1 MQPVGTPM
9 DGKLIFVTGASG
21 YIAKHIIVQ
30 LLEAGYR
37 VRGSVRSLDRA
48 DAVRRD
54 LSVALT
60 DAGDLTD
67 RLEFAALDLERDAGW
82 DEALCGADALLHTAS
97 PFPLDQPRDRQE
109 LIRPAV
115 EGTRRALR
123 AAKAAG
129 IERVVL
135 TSSAVAIL
143 NADLP
148 AGREAYNEEDWT
160 DPSSPRT
167 NAYAASKTMAE
178 RAAWA
183 LADELGLKLTTINPG
198 LVLGRPVGAGH
209 GSSVALVERIL
220 SGRDPAVPDLAFPLV
235 DVRDIARMHVAA
247 LQRPE
252 SIGRRYIGSAG
263 TRSFLE
269 VAKTVKDAHPEK
281 KIALRVAPKWLMRL
295 LAVTDP
301 AIRGILPQLGRPQ
314 DMSAAR
320 ATEEL
325 GVTFRDPE
333 QAVRDVADYLLA
345 ERRAA

>member
-1 MQPVGTPM
+1 MRPVGTPM

-21 YIAKHIIVQ
+21 YIAKHIIAQ

-67 RLEFAALDLERDAGW
+67 RLEFAALELERDAGW
-82 DEALCGADALLHTAS
+82 DEGLSGADALLHTAS

-148 AGREAYNEEDWT
+148 AGREAYVEED
-160 DPSSPRT
+160 
-167 NAYAASKTMAE
+167 
-178 RAAWA
+178 
-183 LADELGLKLTTINPG
+183 
-198 LVLGRPVGAGH
+198 
-209 GSSVALVERIL
+209 
-220 SGRDPAVPDLAFPLV
+220 
-235 DVRDIARMHVAA
+235 
-247 LQRPE
+247 
-252 SIGRRYIGSAG
+252 
-263 TRSFLE
+263 
-269 VAKTVKDAHPEK
+269 
-281 KIALRVAPKWLMRL
+281 
-295 LAVTDP
+295 
-301 AIRGILPQLGRPQ
+301 
-314 DMSAAR
+314 
-320 ATEEL
+320 
-325 GVTFRDPE
+325 
-333 QAVRDVADYLLA
+333 
-345 ERRAA
+345 

>member
-1 MQPVGTPM
+1 M

-30 LLEAGYR
+30 LLEAGFH

-48 DAVRRD
+48 EAIRNDVAG
-54 LSVALT
+54 ALT
-60 DAGDLTD
+60 NAGELTD
-67 RLEFAALDLERDAGW
+67 RLEFTALDLERDEGW
-82 DEALCGADALLHTAS
+82 DDALSGADALFHTAS

-129 IERVVL
+129 VSRVVL
-135 TSSAVAIL
+135 TSSTVSIL

-148 AGREAYNEEDWT
+148 AGREVYTEEDWT
-160 DPSSPRT
+160 DPNSPRT
-167 NAYAASKTMAE
+167 NPYAASKTMAE

-183 LADELGLKLTTINPG
+183 LAEELGLDLTTINPG

-209 GSSVALVERIL
+209 GSSVGLVERIL
-220 SGRDPAVPDLAFPLV
+220 SGRDPAVPDLSFPVV

-252 SIGRRYIGSAG
+252 SAGKRYIGSAG
-263 TRSFLE
+263 TRSFFEL
-269 VAKTVKDAHPEK
+269 AKIVKDAHPEK
-281 KIALRVAPKWLMRL
+281 KIALRTAPKWLMRL
-295 LAVTDP
+295 LALTDP

-314 DMSAAR
+314 EMSAAR

-325 GVTFRDPE
+325 GIAFLDPD
-333 QAVRDVADYLLA
+333 QAVRDTAGFLQQD
-345 ERRAA
+345 RAAA

>member
-1 MQPVGTPM
+1 M

-30 LLEAGYR
+30 LLDAGFR
-37 VRGSVRSLDRA
+37 VRGSVRSLERA

-54 LSVALT
+54 VVGALS
-60 DAGDLTD
+60 DADDLTD
-67 RLEFAALDLERDAGW
+67 RLEFAALDLERDEGW
-82 DEALCGADALLHTAS
+82 DEALRGTDALLHTAS

-129 IERVVL
+129 ISRVVL
-135 TSSAVAIL
+135 TSSTVAIL

-148 AGREAYNEEDWT
+148 AGRVVYTEEDWT
-160 DPSSPRT
+160 DPNSPRS

-183 LADELGLKLTTINPG
+183 LAEELGLGLTTINPG
-198 LVLGRPVGAGH
+198 LVLGPPVGSGH
-209 GSSVALVERIL
+209 GSSVGLVERIL
-220 SGRDPAVPDLAFPLV
+220 SGRDPAVPGLSFPVV

-247 LQRPE
+247 VQRPE
-252 SIGRRYIGSAG
+252 SAGKRYIGSAG

-269 VAKTVKDAHPEK
+269 IAKIVKDANPEK

-295 LAVTDP
+295 LALTDP

-314 DMSAAR
+314 EMSAAR

-325 GVTFRDPE
+325 GIAFLDPD
-333 QAVRDVADYLLA
+333 QAVRDTADFLQQH
-345 ERRAA
+345 RAAA